1 MLGGNGREEEQ
12 EDEVKREA
20 KGEKYRVA
28 QHVSD
33 LGWVD
38 IDFGCSTACLILL
51 GLVRDGQN
59 WQISWAR

>member
-1 MLGGNGREEEQ
+1 MHTIHDLNLSNWGYYEGSTIRM
-12 EDEVKREA
+12 
-20 KGEKYRVA
+20 YRVA